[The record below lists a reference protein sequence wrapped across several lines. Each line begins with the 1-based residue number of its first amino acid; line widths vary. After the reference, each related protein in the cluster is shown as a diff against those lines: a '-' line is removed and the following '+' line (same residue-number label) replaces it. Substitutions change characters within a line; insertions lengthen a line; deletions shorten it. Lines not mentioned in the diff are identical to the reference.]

1 MQPKSK
7 KVITKKEKVELVIS
21 EVIHVPLMP
30 LVHSQYAENFQ
41 KCVQGYHFINSEP
54 LNETV
59 WETVN
64 SQVLMVSGC
73 EVQNTS
79 SGSHS
84 SGRDIVCALG
94 GISNKSA
101 KYSKGKTEFS
111 ISSYRLTT
119 VCSDKDCGNVEAIV
133 NQINSRKNYEWYS
146 FIVRNETDAAFDYDW
161 YMIPSGEPILSP
173 ESYTWEPVYGQ
184 RGKNS
189 GQQIGWQTNELNG
202 SQMTIRF
209 SMSSQLWISI
219 KVTEDLK
226 KYIVSSCTV
235 SRQAKFNYLQIYQM
249 FNK

>member
-7 KVITKKEKVELVIS
+7 KNNSKKEKVELVVS

-64 SQVLMVSGC
+64 SQVLIVSGC

-146 FIVRNETDAAFDYDW
+146 FIVRNETDAAFEYDW

-173 ESYTWEPVYGQ
+173 ECYTWEPVYGQ